1 MMDGR
6 FLYIGCFPDPKEFA
20 ETIHRI
26 SSERL
31 EKVIDCP
38 HVTFVFAPKQ
48 VDTSLFGQRVRVC
61 ITGYG
66 KSDKNEGVS
75 VTLRAQDPTLQKMI
89 DDIPMPH
96 ITISVGPDGV
106 PFETRYLKFRN
117 IPPMDLWCV
126 FGGVTDKNKLIT
138 QQDPN

>member
-1 MMDGR
+1 MDRR

-20 ETIHRI
+20 EKIDLI
-26 SSERL
+26 STERL

-48 VDTSLFGQRVRVC
+48 VDTSLFGQRIGVR

-66 KSDKNEGVS
+66 KNAKNEGVS
-75 VTLRAQDPTLQKMI
+75 VTLQAQDPTLQKMI
-89 DDIPMPH
+89 NDIPVPH

-106 PFETRYLKFRN
+106 PFETRYLKFRD

-126 FGGVTDKNKLIT
+126 FGGVTDKNKVIT
-138 QQDPN
+138 QQDPK

>member
-1 MMDGR
+1 MDRR

-20 ETIHRI
+20 EKIDLI
-26 SSERL
+26 GSERL

-48 VDTSLFGQRVRVC
+48 VDTSLFGQRVCAR

-66 KSDKNEGVS
+66 KNAKNEGVS
-75 VTLRAQDPTLQKMI
+75 VTLQAQNPTLQKMI
-89 DDIPMPH
+89 NDIPAPH

-106 PFETRYLKFRN
+106 PFETRYLKFRD
-117 IPPMDLWCV
+117 IPPIDLWCV
-126 FGGVTDKNKLIT
+126 FGGVTDKNQVIT
-138 QQDPN
+138 QQDPK